1 MAKKQFKA
9 ESKRL
14 LDLMIHSI
22 YSQKE
27 IFLRELISNA
37 SDALD
42 KLHFRSLTDAG
53 VTQAKEGYR
62 IDITVDKGARMLTVK
77 DSGTGMTREE
87 MESNL
92 GTIAKSGSLDFKQ
105 GADAGENID
114 IIGQFGIGFY
124 SAFMVADKVTVT
136 SRAYGSEEAYMW
148 ESKGADG
155 YTITPCTKEDFG
167 TEVVLV
173 IKENTPED
181 NYDAFLEK
189 YTLTDLVKKYSDY
202 IRYPVYM
209 ETERTQ
215 KVDDKEEYET
225 ITELSVLNS
234 MTPIWK
240 KNRKDV
246 TDEEYAGFYG
256 DKFADYTPPA
266 KVIQSKTEGSATYT
280 ALLFIPG
287 RAPFDYYTKG
297 YEKGLQLYASGVL
310 IMEKCAD
317 LLPDYFSF
325 VKGLVDSQDLSLNI
339 SREMLQQDNQ
349 VKLIHNSLERKIKA
363 ELAKMLK
370 DEREAYETFFA
381 NFGMQLKAG
390 IYMGF
395 GANKELLKDLLLYRS
410 ANTEKMVTLQE
421 YRETMPDD
429 QPYIYYATGESA
441 EKIARLPQA
450 ETVKS
455 KGYDILCLTDDI
467 DEFVINILD
476 SEGGK
481 EFRSISGGDLGIES
495 EEEKEEVKTKTE
507 EHKDLFTFMKDTLGG
522 KVTAVQLSSRLVS
535 HPVCLTAEGA
545 LSIEMEKVLNSMPNA
560 EKISAE
566 KILEINMNH
575 PVFKALQALVGK
587 DDEKLKKYTNLL
599 YNQALLIEGLPVED
613 PVQFAVDICEL
624 MQ

>member
-14 LDLMIHSI
+14 LDMMIHSI

-27 IFLRELISNA
+27 VFLRELISNA

-42 KLHFRSLTDAG
+42 KLHFRSLTDSTI
-53 VTQAKEGYR
+53 TQKKEDYR
-62 IDITVDKGARMLTVK
+62 IDITVNKDARMLTIK
-77 DSGTGMTREE
+77 DSGAGMLRDELE
-87 MESNL
+87 ANL

-105 GADAGENID
+105 TAEAGENMD

-124 SAFMVADKVTVT
+124 SAFMVADKVTVN
-136 SRAYGSEEAYMW
+136 SRAYGANEAYSW

-155 YTITPCTKEDFG
+155 YTINPCEKADFG
-167 TEVVLV
+167 TEIILV
-173 IKENTPED
+173 IKENTDEE
-181 NYDAFLEK
+181 NYENFLDK
-189 YTLTDLVKKYSDY
+189 YTISSLVKKYSDY
-202 IRYPVYM
+202 IRYPIYM
-209 ETERTQ
+209 ETETSV
-215 KVDDKEEYET
+215 KKEDSDEYET

-240 KNRKDV
+240 KDKKDV
-246 TDEEYAGFYG
+246 AEEEYAGFYQ

-266 KVIQSKTEGSATYT
+266 KVMQSKTEGSATYT

-287 RAPFDYYTKG
+287 RTPFDYYTKN

-317 LLPDYFSF
+317 LLPEYFGF
-325 VKGLVDSQDLSLNI
+325 VRGLVDSQDLSLNI

-349 VKLIHNSLERKIKA
+349 VKLIRNSLERKIKA

-370 DEREAYETFFA
+370 DEREGYEEFFK

-390 IYMGF
+390 IYADF
-395 GANKELLKDLLLYRS
+395 GMNKELLKDLLLYYS
-410 ANTEKMVTLQE
+410 INTEKMVTLQE
-421 YRETMPDD
+421 YRNAMPEE

-441 EKIARLPQA
+441 EKINRLPQA
-450 ETVKS
+450 ETVKG

-476 SEGGK
+476 SEGDK
-481 EFRSISGGDLGIES
+481 EFRSISGGDLGLES
-495 EEEKEEVKTKTE
+495 EEEKQELQTKAE
-507 EHKDLFTFMKDTLGG
+507 EHKDLFAFMKTTLNG
-522 KVTAVQLSSRLVS
+522 KVTDVRLSQRLVT

-545 LSIEMEKVLNSMPNA
+545 LSIEMEKVLNSMPSA
-560 EKISAE
+560 DKISAE
-566 KILEINMNH
+566 KVLEINMNH
-575 PVFKALQALVGK
+575 PVFETLQTLLGK
-587 DDEKLKKYTNLL
+587 DDEKLKQYTALL
-599 YNQALLIEGLPVED
+599 YNQALLIEGLPIED

-624 MQ
+624 MK